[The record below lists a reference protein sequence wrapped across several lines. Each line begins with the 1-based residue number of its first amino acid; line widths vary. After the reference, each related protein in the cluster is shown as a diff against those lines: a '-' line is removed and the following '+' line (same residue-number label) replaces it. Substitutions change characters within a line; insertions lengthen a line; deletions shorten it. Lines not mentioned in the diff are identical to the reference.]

1 MLFGVR
7 ILVNTLV
14 NACAKVLKI
23 QKPIFFSVVKM
34 PKNNGLTDKIIG
46 LLDEDPGQSVKEM
59 AEQLEVNR
67 TFLSG
72 YLKALEDQ
80 GFIKSKKIG
89 PAKVYF
95 NESKVKRGTNCGKK

>member
-1 MLFGVR
+1 MPRSNRLSEK
-7 ILVNTLV
+7 IL
-14 NACAKVLKI
+14 
-23 QKPIFFSVVKM
+23 
-34 PKNNGLTDKIIG
+34 G
-46 LLDEDPGQSVKEM
+46 LLEKDPGQSVKEM
-59 AEQLEVNR
+59 AAQLEVNR

-95 NESKVKRGTNCGKK
+95 NESKKIGE

>member
-1 MLFGVR
+1 MKVTKNH
-7 ILVNTLV
+7 IL
-14 NACAKVLKI
+14 A
-23 QKPIFFSVVKM
+23 
-34 PKNNGLTDKIIG
+34 DKIVK
-46 LLDEDPGQSVKEM
+46 LLNGDPGQSVKQM

-80 GFIKSKKIG
+80 SHIKSKKIG

-95 NESKVKRGTNCGKK
+95 NNESKER

>member
-1 MLFGVR
+1 
-7 ILVNTLV
+7 
-14 NACAKVLKI
+14 
-23 QKPIFFSVVKM
+23 M
-34 PKNNGLTDKIIG
+34 PKNHGLTDKIVE
-46 LLDEDPGQSVKEM
+46 LLDKDPGQSVKEM
-59 AEQLEVNR
+59 AEQLDVNR

-95 NESKVKRGTNCGKK
+95 NEEINKGAKNGCKA

>member
-1 MLFGVR
+1 
-7 ILVNTLV
+7 
-14 NACAKVLKI
+14 
-23 QKPIFFSVVKM
+23 M
-34 PKNNGLTDKIIG
+34 PKSHGLTSKIVK
-46 LLDEDPGQSVKEM
+46 LLEEDPGQSVKEL

-72 YLKALEDQ
+72 YLKALADQ

-95 NESKVKRGTNCGKK
+95 NESKIGE